1 MSLTEEI
8 LQNIS
13 EYNMAP
19 FDAEINVIEAQMEAC
34 VRDIQIASECEK
46 LGIVME
52 GAIIPSRD
60 GENIFKYI
68 LFFIPRVV
76 INLLLKLREWI
87 TGQHIPTGDEI
98 KKLEAEEEKKAKAA
112 EDDAMVEATRR
123 AVIDIINGTVAQ
135 KVPTSTTRMGVNGGY
150 AIVSNLN
157 IPAVFQTFREFDK
170 YFDDYTSIFERL
182 DSRDNIATDDDVI
195 NFEKAISKIT
205 TNGISNVYFQKPIPT
220 DGFVELARSIKGKDG
235 KGELQG
241 IMKNIESK
249 MNSLIK
255 KYHEMMENSKKI
267 SSYNLDF
274 ARQYFNMIK
283 TSHAMFIS
291 FSEKVITETNA
302 AIIAISELRPTS
314 EKVMKRYQQSKE
326 IDYEHIEKILKEKG
340 VIANGN

>member
-34 VRDIQIASECEK
+34 VRDIQIATECEK

-98 KKLEAEEEKKAKAA
+98 KKQEAEEEKKAKAA

-170 YFDDYTSIFERL
+170 YFNDYTSIFERL
-182 DSRDNIATDDDVI
+182 DSIDNIATDDDVI
-195 NFEKAISKIT
+195 NFEKTISEIT
-205 TNGISNVYFQKPIPT
+205 TNGISNVYLQKPIPT
-220 DGFVELARSIKGKDG
+220 DGFVELARSIQGKDG
-235 KGELQG
+235 DAELKG
-241 IMKNIESK
+241 ITKNIESK

-255 KYHEMMENSKKI
+255 KYHEMVANNEKV

-283 TSHAMFIS
+283 TSHAIFMS
-291 FSEKVITETNA
+291 FSKKVITESNA
-302 AIIAISELRPTS
+302 AIIAISELKPTS
-314 EKVMKRYQQSKE
+314 EKVMKRYQQSKD
-326 IDYEHIEKILKEKG
+326 IDYEHVKKILKEKG
-340 VIANGN
+340 VIE